1 MSRGR
6 PMLTVRMDKPTI
18 DRLKEL
24 AAKKDTSVAE
34 LVREVLEKWLER
46 QS

>member
-6 PMLTVRMDKPTI
+6 PMLTVRMDKQTI
-18 DRLKEL
+18 DNLKEL

-34 LVREVLEKWLER
+34 RVREVLEKWLER

>member
-1 MSRGR
+1 MTRGR

-18 DRLKEL
+18 DRLKDL
-24 AAKKDTSVAE
+24 ATKKETSVAV

>member
-1 MSRGR
+1 
-6 PMLTVRMDKPTI
+6 MLTVRMDKPTI

-24 AAKKDTSVAE
+24 AEKKETSVAE